1 MAYLKRTGI
10 YYSFQRCGVMTPT
23 QFHARIM
30 GLRRADRGSEE
41 FLHGLSLSLLR
52 ELCESLAAD
61 ALSRIASEYG
71 SANAFLVLRGIR
83 ERVLQRVR
91 SRRQRERDASGV
103 PAAASSS
110 GGRGVLHVPGWRHH
124 RSGLAE
130 VREGWYDRVC
140 LEDDGFLFF
149 P

>member
-1 MAYLKRTGI
+1 
-10 YYSFQRCGVMTPT
+10 MTPT
-23 QFHARIM
+23 QFHAQVM
-30 GLRRADRGSEE
+30 VLRRADRGSEE
-41 FLHGLSLSLLR
+41 FLHGISLSLLR

-61 ALSRIASEYG
+61 AVSRIASEYG
-71 SANAFLVLRGIR
+71 SGDAFLVLRGIR

-103 PAAASSS
+103 PAAAASSS
-110 GGRGVLHVPGWRHH
+110 GRGTLHVSGWRQH
-124 RSGLAE
+124 RSALAG
-130 VREGWYDRVC
+130 VRGGWYDRGC